1 MSKPEEIRSGR
12 SFALARR
19 IGLRYVRAGSSSSLA
34 AFMSALSIAGLAF
47 SVALLIL
54 VLSVVNGF
62 EREVRENVLALVPHL
77 VVTSSEPLNAAD
89 WSDVEA
95 RLARVAEI
103 SEVEPVVA
111 SVGLVANAET
121 SRAVVINGL
130 DTEDEA
136 LARLGR
142 FAVAGQVA
150 ELGAQRW
157 GAILG
162 ASLARELGVDVG
174 DTVDVFS
181 PKLTPNPLA
190 TVPTFKAFQV
200 VAITR
205 VGSAEVDAK
214 LVTLALPDARALLRE
229 RSPLNALHIQTRD
242 VLLADSA
249 GYAVRQALGPGFTT
263 ESWTATLGAMY
274 RNIQFSRSIIGF
286 MLWLLIAIA
295 AFNLVVSLVMMVR
308 DKRGDVAILI
318 TLGASARTI
327 GGIFLWQ
334 GVAIAFIGVALGT
347 GLGVVAALWIGEL
360 ASAFERATGVVL
372 LNPDVY
378 PIDFLPSQILL
389 SDLLVVASG
398 VLVLAVLAAVYPA
411 RQAAALKPAVVL
423 RGD

>member
-1 MSKPEEIRSGR
+1 
-12 SFALARR
+12 
-19 IGLRYVRAGSSSSLA
+19 
-34 AFMSALSIAGLAF
+34 
-47 SVALLIL
+47 
-54 VLSVVNGF
+54 
-62 EREVRENVLALVPHL
+62 
-77 VVTSSEPLNAAD
+77 
-89 WSDVEA
+89 
-95 RLARVAEI
+95 
-103 SEVEPVVA
+103 
-111 SVGLVANAET
+111 
-121 SRAVVINGL
+121 
-130 DTEDEA
+130 
-136 LARLGR
+136 
-142 FAVAGQVA
+142 
-150 ELGAQRW
+150 
-157 GAILG
+157 
-162 ASLARELGVDVG
+162 
-174 DTVDVFS
+174 
-181 PKLTPNPLA
+181 
-190 TVPTFKAFQV
+190 
-200 VAITR
+200 
-205 VGSAEVDAK
+205 
-214 LVTLALPDARALLRE
+214 
-229 RSPLNALHIQTRD
+229 
-242 VLLADSA
+242 
-249 GYAVRQALGPGFTT
+249 
-263 ESWTATLGAMY
+263 
-274 RNIQFSRSIIGF
+274 